1 MRRPLRDHEMVFS
14 AEQNLNQDKL
24 TKISHIA
31 DLPTKLGYRDDL
43 GMIDFDS
50 LITKIFGLN
59 FANFVNIEFIR
70 NLNILRELEL
80 KFFLTSAQ

>member
-1 MRRPLRDHEMVFS
+1 MQRHVRDHEMVFS
-14 AEQNLNQDKL
+14 VEPNLNPDKL
-24 TKISHIA
+24 MKISHIA